1 MGTSALPEGADSYP
15 AKFPLK
21 IHPCRHLSDVCDGNT
36 WKVFFFFFT
45 CDSKIGPCQGKLA

>member
-36 WKVFFFFFT
+36 WKVFFFFLLVIA
-45 CDSKIGPCQGKLA
+45 K